1 MSTKTIYKRIAL
13 VAVASLGAGLLSVTP
28 ASAAVAD
35 APTFGGDRVV
45 RTDQSGA
52 TTSFTITAG
61 AALAAT
67 DVITLSSFTRN
78 GVALSTVPAGI
89 TFETASGASSPVA
102 GSFTVSTA
110 TAGSLIGTVAA
121 GKTPTIAVV
130 TIAKTMAAGKY
141 TFSAVVKDNVTPTA
155 ASAAGTATFYVS
167 TAPTKATFD
176 KATYSAEGTATAAA
190 QVALTDTLGN
200 PTFLNSGEA
209 VQITSSATAATSSV
223 VLLDSGN
230 YTAATATT
238 GYIATNL
245 SNTAGTAGAYTFT
258 ASGASGQTG
267 FTSGTGTLTV
277 SAAPATVETVA
288 LATGTLAIGHQTGT
302 AGTVRTTAD
311 ASGAG
316 TATTSIFVA
325 PTQTAVT
332 YKLTDTGE
340 AAAKNFKY
348 SISQTSNVP
357 FPGGVAAVGP
367 VYLPAAVT
375 TAGSNGISA
384 SITVTST
391 SALAGTGY
399 TLTIEGG
406 TNDIVYV
413 VLYQTPVAY
422 DIDLNDVEA
431 TVIAAVKLATTS
443 TTVKVKDQFGSAFAG
458 AVVSYTTATRNTVA
472 VKTAVSG
479 ADGVATISTTDAALS
494 TVTTDDDLNATIPS
508 QSIAGATFDGT
519 ADTDIKYYATAADI
533 AAATVTLAANRPA
546 TPGTTQ
552 TYDTVVTTSTTASV
566 TVDTAIGSANSDD
579 QKKIADQVLITA
591 TVANA
596 AAANPQG
603 VPVSVSGS
611 DGVFFLAG
619 NTVGDVL
626 MGTQTGAKTTLKSY
640 TGSSGTYAF
649 QAGFTKAGTATITVT
664 SGTVSKTYSIKVVA
678 GVAGIVSATSAT
690 KGVVVA
696 KVTDLWGNPVSGAT
710 VSFVAASGALL
721 GGNFPSLSASTGVDG
736 TASTVVTGTSATTSY
751 IVSATITGGDSATAA
766 DTTNG
771 VPAGVATVDATSNG
785 VGVSQLDAITIQI
798 DALNAKIVALNALI
812 AKIMKKLG
820 VK

>member
-1 MSTKTIYKRIAL
+1 MSTKTSYKRVAL
-13 VAVASLGAGLLSVTP
+13 VAVAALGMGVLTSAPAKAAFAAGTTTTITGD
-28 ASAAVAD
+28 AVL
-35 APTFGGDRVV
+35 
-45 RTDQSGA
+45 RTDGA
-52 TTSFTITAG
+52 ATSTLTITTSAG
-61 AALAAT
+61 TAAT
-67 DVITLSSFTRN
+67 DVITVDTFTRN
-78 GVALSTVPAGI
+78 GVALSTIPAGVDFVAETNFTEAQSSTAI
-89 TFETASGASSPVA
+89 TFTYV
-102 GSFTVSTA
+102 TA
-110 TAGSLIGTVAA
+110 TETTAQITF
-121 GKTPTIAVV
+121 
-130 TIAKTMAAGKY
+130 AKTMPTGKY
-141 TFSAVVKDNVTPTA
+141 TFKVST
-155 ASAAGTATFYVS
+155 SGTATGTTPTIGTFYVVS
-167 TAPTKATFD
+167 APTKAAFD
-176 KATYSAEGTATAAA
+176 KTAYSAEGTATAAA
-190 QVALTDTLGN
+190 QVALTDVNSN
-200 PTFLNSGEA
+200 PSYLLSGEA

-316 TATTSIFVA
+316 TATTSIFVS

-348 SISQTSNVP
+348 SISQTSGVP

-406 TNDIVYV
+406 ANDIVYV

-533 AAATVTLAANRPA
+533 AAATVSLAANRPA
-546 TPGTTQ
+546 TPGTTA

-566 TVDTAIGSANSDD
+566 TVDTAIGSANSSD
-579 QKKIADQVLITA
+579 QLKIADQVLITA
-591 TVANA
+591 TIANA

-626 MGTQTGAKTTLKSY
+626 MGTQTGALKTLKSY

-785 VGVSQLDAITIQI
+785 VGVSQLDAITILI

-812 AKIMKKLG
+812 AKIMRKLG

>member
-1 MSTKTIYKRIAL
+1 MSTKTSYKRVAL
-13 VAVASLGAGLLSVTP
+13 VAVAALGMGVLTSAPAKAAFAAGTTT
-28 ASAAVAD
+28 AITGDAVL
-35 APTFGGDRVV
+35 
-45 RTDQSGA
+45 RTDGA
-52 TTSFTITAG
+52 ATSTLTITTSAG
-61 AALAAT
+61 TAAT
-67 DVITLSSFTRN
+67 DVITVDTFTRN
-78 GVALSTVPAGI
+78 GVALSTIPAGVDFVAETNFTEAQSSTAI
-89 TFETASGASSPVA
+89 TFTYV
-102 GSFTVSTA
+102 TA
-110 TAGSLIGTVAA
+110 TETTAQITF
-121 GKTPTIAVV
+121 
-130 TIAKTMAAGKY
+130 AKTMPTGKY
-141 TFSAVVKDNVTPTA
+141 TFKVST
-155 ASAAGTATFYVS
+155 SGTATGTTPTTGTFYVVS
-167 TAPTKATFD
+167 APTKAAFD
-176 KATYSAEGTATAAA
+176 KTAYSAEGTATAAA
-190 QVALTDTLGN
+190 QVALTDVNSN
-200 PTFLNSGEA
+200 PSYLLSGEA

-258 ASGASGQTG
+258 ASGASGQVG

-288 LATGTLAIGHQTGT
+288 LNTGTLAIGHQTGT

-316 TATTSIFVA
+316 TATTSIFVS

-348 SISQTSNVP
+348 SISQTSGVP

-494 TVTTDDDLNATIPS
+494 TVTTDDDLNATIPTVTLIS
-508 QSIAGATFDGT
+508 GTYTGATFDGT

-533 AAATVTLAANRPA
+533 AAATVTLAANRPTTA
-546 TPGTTQ
+546 GTTA
-552 TYDTVVTTSTTASV
+552 TYDLVVTTSTTASV
-566 TVDTAIGSANSDD
+566 TVDTAIGSANSSD
-579 QKKIADQVLITA
+579 QLKIADQVLITA

-626 MGTQTGAKTTLKSY
+626 MGTQTGALKTLKSY
-640 TGSSGTYAF
+640 TSSSGTYAF

-785 VGVSQLDAITIQI
+785 VGVSQLDAITILI

-812 AKIMKKLG
+812 AKIMRKLG